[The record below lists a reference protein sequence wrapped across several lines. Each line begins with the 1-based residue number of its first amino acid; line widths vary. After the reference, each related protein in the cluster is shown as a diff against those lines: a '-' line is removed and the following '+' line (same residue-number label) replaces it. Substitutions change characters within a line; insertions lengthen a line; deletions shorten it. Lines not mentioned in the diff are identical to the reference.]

1 MEASSASMA
10 PEVGL
15 AEVANRV
22 LLVERNVEV
31 QRIEE
36 VEEVAV
42 KGSEDV
48 GEKIEEKEEYSGPTP
63 DSSPVRQT

>member
-1 MEASSASMA
+1 VEASRASD
-10 PEVGL
+10 VGL

-48 GEKIEEKEEYSGPTP
+48 GEKIEEKEEYSEPTP